1 MKFEV
6 MTAVLCLLGWALHW
20 LTSWGEAFKAD
31 KTSLSGYIAAN
42 PPAFY
47 VSVLATIAAYMIGPD
62 LLTMIGVDLPTTGG
76 VKLLGSFA
84 VGYFADSAVYK
95 FANLAK
101 KVA

>member
-1 MKFEV
+1 MKFDV

-20 LTSWGEAFKAD
+20 LTSWGEAWKAD
-31 KTSLSGYIAAN
+31 KTSLYGYIEKN

-62 LLTMIGVDLPTTGG
+62 LLTTVGIDVPDSGG
-76 VKLLGSFA
+76 VKLLGAFA

-101 KVA
+101 KSA

>member
-1 MKFEV
+1 MRFDM
-6 MTAVLCLLGWALHW
+6 MTAFLCLLGWALHW
-20 LTSWGEAFKAD
+20 LTSWGEAFKAN
-31 KTSLSGYIAAN
+31 KTSLRGYIETN

-47 VSVLATIAAYMIGPD
+47 VSVLATVAAYMIGPD
-62 LLTMIGVDLPTTGG
+62 LLTTVGIDLPTTGG

-101 KVA
+101 KSA